1 MYKLNVISLIIL
13 TTYTGATYAS
23 TPDFPQQGLP
33 QEDTVVFGNVTIDK
47 TTADKMTI
55 TQSSP
60 TTQINWKSFDIGQ
73 NKEVEFKQP
82 SANSVAYNRV
92 TGGNASQIQGKLTA
106 NGKVYLANPN
116 GVIITKGAEINVAGL
131 LATTKDLEKIS
142 ENGNSNTNKFT
153 RKLKDRQVVTEGQVV
168 KEGQVINEG
177 KIKAK
182 DFVVLNGDEVINK
195 GEIDVEKNAAKNGE
209 VYLSSDYNFTFTLPD
224 SGISVALEDNTVRG
238 IVKNEG
244 SIKAGEITLSAK
256 GRNQA
261 LDSLVMNNGVLE
273 ATKVSNRNGKVVL
286 SAGNVEL
293 NNKSDIKGEIV
304 TFGAD
309 VTSNKELED
318 NIKITSQ
325 TGSKVTSP
333 KINFKGKSVNIK
345 GDFGREENREYYD
358 DEHKKLKTEVNIDV
372 PDDENIRIADKEKE
386 KEKEKE
392 KDKDN
397 TGTGSF
403 IQTGALSSLLANNGK
418 VTLKGKDVDISGNIK
433 INSFRDSDSLLKLT
447 NKGHIKINHAD
458 INSKGRLFFITSL
471 QNEEDFQ
478 SNITITDSKIN
489 LGNGAMGLG
498 RSVNESD
505 YDNPYQK
512 TEGSQRKK
520 FNVNMSNVE
529 FNQVD
534 DVILAGGFEKVNLD
548 KIVATGKTNFYIDG
562 GVSRNRTNGEP
573 WKYEY
578 GVLDLD
584 KRTQL
589 SELDQGRRR
598 WGYYYDLE
606 LDMNRA
612 YLYRFDLFA
621 AKNTRRS
628 TIKDTEINISNSN
641 INLKNGFVHLLAEKI
656 KLDNSKIDITFDKDN
671 SQDTLAQTNRLG
683 MNGKVS
689 MINSHI
695 KIVGDEKE
703 GISPTGTY
711 ATMFLIGELIGEKS
725 SIFVK
730 SHQGYTFKTD
740 GNTKIA
746 GKYSKEDL
754 KITAINT
761 GGRAA
766 EEVLINGALGS
777 ADNDANIANMAFTI
791 GDSANTKT
799 TIENADITALAPNG
813 GTAYLSSKDVEIE
826 VKPNSN
832 FTFFELPREK
842 NLNQTKING
851 ASTKLSERGFARLY
865 DKINGVRASNLS
877 AEQLNVTDAS
887 EKIINTKL
895 VSSLDVEK
903 LVSVAVCDAGNGCE
917 EQQFGDKGNNTKVS
931 VGELE
936 AEQ

>member
-13 TTYTGATYAS
+13 TTYTGAAYAS
-23 TPDFPQQGLP
+23 TRDFPQNHQIITGNA
-33 QEDTVVFGNVTIDK
+33 TVSQAEN
-47 TTADKMTI
+47 KMTI
-55 TQSSP
+55 NQTTP
-60 TTQINWKSFDIGQ
+60 TTQIDWHSFDIGQ
-73 NKEVEFKQP
+73 NKEVEFIQP
-82 SANSVAYNRV
+82 GENSVAYNRV

-116 GVIITKGAEINVAGL
+116 GVIITQGAQINVAGL
-131 LATTKDLEKIS
+131 LATTKDLERIS
-142 ENGNSNTNKFT
+142 ENGNSNSYQFT
-153 RKLKDRQVVTEGQVV
+153 RKTKDGQVPKEGEVLKDGQVV

-177 KIKAK
+177 KITAQ

-195 GEIDVEKNAAKNGE
+195 GDINATNGK
-209 VYLSSDYNFTFTLPD
+209 VYLSSDYNFTFTLSD
-224 SGISVALEDNTVRG
+224 SSISVALEDNAVQS

-261 LDSLVMNNGVLE
+261 LDSLVVNNGVLE
-273 ATKVSNRNGKVVL
+273 ATKVSSKNGKVVL
-286 SAGNVEL
+286 SAGEIKL
-293 NNKSDIKGEIV
+293 DDKSNIKGESEV
-304 TFGAD
+304 VF
-309 VTSNKELED
+309 TSNNGLKD
-318 NIKITSQ
+318 NIKITSK

-333 KINFKGKSVNIK
+333 KINFTGKSVNIN
-345 GDFGREENREYYD
+345 GNFGREDSKTHYD

-372 PDDENIRIADKEKE
+372 PDDENIRIADQ
-386 KEKEKE
+386 
-392 KDKDN
+392 DN

-418 VTLKGKDVDISGNIK
+418 VTLKGKDVNISGNIK
-433 INSFRDSDSLLKLT
+433 INSFKDTDSLLKLT
-447 NKGHIKINHAD
+447 NQGHININNAD
-458 INSKGRLFFITSL
+458 IHSKGRLFFITSL
-471 QNEEDFQ
+471 QNEEDFK
-478 SNITITDSKIN
+478 SNIKITDSKIN

-498 RSVNESD
+498 RSAKEEY
-505 YDNPYQK
+505 YDNRWQK
-512 TEGSQRKK
+512 TEYSQRKK
-520 FNVNMSNVE
+520 FNVDMRNVE

-534 DVILAGGFEKVNLD
+534 DVVVAGGFEKVNLD
-548 KIVATGKTNFYIDG
+548 NIVATGKTNFYIDG
-562 GVSRNRTNGEP
+562 GVSRNRNGKSS
-573 WKYEY
+573 KYEY

-584 KRTQL
+584 ERTQL
-589 SELDQGRRR
+589 SSLDQRKRR
-598 WGYYYDLE
+598 WKYYYNLD

-612 YLYRFDLFA
+612 YWHRFDMFA
-621 AKNTRRS
+621 SKNTGRS
-628 TIKDTEINISNSN
+628 TIKDTEINISNSK

-656 KLDNSKIDITFDKDN
+656 KLDKSKIDITFDKDN
-671 SQDTLAQTNRLG
+671 SEDISSQINRLG

-689 MINSHI
+689 MVNSHI
-695 KIVGDEKE
+695 KIVGDEKSD
-703 GISPTGTY
+703 ISAKAPY

-730 SHQGYTFKTD
+730 SHQGYTFRTD
-740 GNTKIA
+740 GDTKIA
-746 GKYSKEDL
+746 GKNSKDDL

-761 GGRAA
+761 GGRTGK
-766 EEVLINGALGS
+766 EVIINGAPGS
-777 ADNDANIANMAFTI
+777 IDNDANIANMAFTI
-791 GDSANTKT
+791 GDNANTKT

-813 GTAYLSSKDVEIE
+813 GTAYLSSKGVEIE
-826 VKPNSN
+826 VKSNSN

-842 NLNQTKING
+842 NFNQTKING
-851 ASTKLSERGFARLY
+851 DSTKLSERGFARLY

-877 AEQLNVTDAS
+877 AEQLNVTDSS

>member
-23 TPDFPQQGLP
+23 TPDLP
-33 QEDTVVFGNVTIDK
+33 QNHKIITGTATVSHTENE
-47 TTADKMTI
+47 MTI
-55 TQSSP
+55 KQTTP
-60 TTQINWKSFDIGQ
+60 TTQINWDSFNIGKD
-73 NKEVEFKQP
+73 KEVKFEQP
-82 SANSVAYNRV
+82 STSAVAYNRV
-92 TGGNASQIQGKLTA
+92 TGGNASHIQGKLTA

-116 GVIITKGAEINVAGL
+116 GVIITQGAEINVAGL
-131 LATTKDLEKIS
+131 FATTKDLERIS
-142 ENGNSNTNKFT
+142 ENSNSYQFT
-153 RKLKDRQVVTEGQVV
+153 RKTKDGQEL
-168 KEGQVINEG
+168 KEGKVLNQG

-182 DFVVLNGDEVINK
+182 DFVVLNGDKVINE
-195 GEIDVEKNAAKNGE
+195 GEIDATNGK
-209 VYLSSDYNFTFTLPD
+209 VYLSSDYNFTFTLLPD

-238 IVKNEG
+238 IVQNEG

-256 GRNQA
+256 GRKQA
-261 LDSLVMNNGVLE
+261 LDSLVVNNGVLE

-286 SAGNVEL
+286 SAGNVQL
-293 NNKSDIKGEIV
+293 NNESDIKGEIV

-309 VTSNKELED
+309 VTSNNELKD
-318 NIKITSQ
+318 NIKITSK

-333 KINFKGKSVNIK
+333 KINFTGKSVNIK
-345 GDFGREENREYYD
+345 GDFGRDDGTKHYE
-358 DEHKKLKTEVNIDV
+358 DEHKRLKTEVNIDV
-372 PDDENIRIADKEKE
+372 PDTENIRIADQE
-386 KEKEKE
+386 
-392 KDKDN
+392 KDN
-397 TGTGSF
+397 TGTDSF

-418 VTLKGKDVDISGNIK
+418 VTLKGNEVNISGHIN
-433 INSFRDSDSLLKLT
+433 INSFKDSDSLLKLT
-447 NKGHIKINHAD
+447 NKGHININNAD

-471 QNEEDFQ
+471 QNDVDFQ

-498 RSVNESD
+498 RSHKDE
-505 YDNPYQK
+505 YY
-512 TEGSQRKK
+512 EGDRWKRAETSQRKK
-520 FNVNMSNVE
+520 FNVKMSNVE

-534 DVILAGGFEKVNLD
+534 EVILAGGFEKVNLD
-548 KIVATGKTNFYIDG
+548 KIVATGQTNFYIDG
-562 GVSRNRTNGEP
+562 GVSRNNS
-573 WKYEY
+573 KYEY

-584 KRTQL
+584 KRTL
-589 SELDQGRRR
+589 SSNLEQGRRR
-598 WGYYYDLE
+598 WPYYEDLD
-606 LDMNRA
+606 LDMNKA

-621 AKNTRRS
+621 KNNSGRS

-656 KLDNSKIDITFDKDN
+656 NLDNSKIDITFDKDN

-740 GNTKIA
+740 GDTKIA
-746 GKYSKEDL
+746 GKNSKDDL

-813 GTAYLSSKDVEIE
+813 GTAYLSSKGVEIE

-877 AEQLNVTDAS
+877 AEQLNVTDSS

-903 LVSVAVCDAGNGCE
+903 LVSVAVCDAGKGCE

>member
-23 TPDFPQQGLP
+23 TQGLP
-33 QEDTVVFGNVTIDK
+33 QDHEVVVGEADFSQ
-47 TTADKMTI
+47 TADKMTI
-55 TQSSP
+55 TQKKP
-60 TTQINWKSFDIGQ
+60 TTQINWKSFDIGKD
-73 NKEVEFKQP
+73 KEVQFIQP
-82 SANSVAYNRV
+82 SEHAVAYNRV
-92 TGGNASQIQGKLTA
+92 IGGNASQIQGKLTA

-116 GVIITKGAEINVAGL
+116 GVIITQGAQINVAGL

-153 RKLKDRQVVTEGQVV
+153 RKAKNGQVPKEGQVV

-177 KIKAK
+177 NITAQ

-195 GEIDVEKNAAKNGE
+195 GKIDATNGK
-209 VYLSSDYNFTFTLPD
+209 VYLSSGYNFTFTLPD
-224 SGISVALEDNTVRG
+224 SSISVALEDNAAQG

-256 GRNQA
+256 GRKEA

-273 ATKVSNRNGKVVL
+273 ATQVSNRNGKVVL
-286 SAGNVEL
+286 SAGEIKL
-293 NNKSDIKGEIV
+293 DDKSNIKGESEV
-304 TFGAD
+304 AF
-309 VTSNKELED
+309 TSNED
-318 NIKITSQ
+318 KKLKITSQ

-333 KINFKGKSVNIK
+333 KINFTGKSVNIK
-345 GDFGREENREYYD
+345 GDFGRENSTTHYSE
-358 DEHKKLKTEVNIDV
+358 EHKTLKTEVNIDV
-372 PDDENIRIADKEKE
+372 PDTENIRIADVEDKD
-386 KEKEKE
+386 

-418 VTLKGKDVDISGNIK
+418 VTLKGKDVNISGNIK
-433 INSFRDSDSLLKLT
+433 INSFKDTDSLLKLT
-447 NKGHIKINHAD
+447 NKGHIDINHAD
-458 INSKGRLFFITSL
+458 IHSKGRLFFITSL
-471 QNEEDFQ
+471 QNDVDFQ

-498 RSVNESD
+498 RSVNEND
-505 YDNPYQK
+505 YGDRWK
-512 TEGSQRKK
+512 RAEKSQRKK
-520 FNVNMSNVE
+520 FNVKMSNVE

-534 DVILAGGFEKVNLD
+534 DVVVAGGFKEVNLD
-548 KIVATGKTNFYIDG
+548 RIVATGQTNFYIDG
-562 GVSRNRTNGEP
+562 GVSRNNSR
-573 WKYEY
+573 YEY

-584 KRTQL
+584 KRTLL
-589 SELDQGRRR
+589 SDLDQRRRR
-598 WGYYYDLE
+598 WKYYDNLD
-606 LDMNRA
+606 LDMNKA
-612 YLYRFDLFA
+612 YWHRFDMFA
-621 AKNTRRS
+621 SKNTGRA
-628 TIKDTEINISNSN
+628 TIKDTEINISNSK
-641 INLKNGFVHLLAEKI
+641 INLKNGFMHLLAEKI

-671 SQDTLAQTNRLG
+671 SQDISTQINRLG

-689 MINSHI
+689 MVNSHI
-695 KIVGDEKE
+695 KIVGDEKSD
-703 GISPTGTY
+703 ISAKAPY

-730 SHQGYTFKTD
+730 SHQGYTFRTD
-740 GNTKIA
+740 GDTKIA
-746 GKYSKEDL
+746 GKNSKDDL

-761 GGRAA
+761 GGRTGK
-766 EEVLINGALGS
+766 EVIINGAPGS
-777 ADNDANIANMAFTI
+777 IDNDANIANMAFTI
-791 GDSANTKT
+791 GDNANTKT

-813 GTAYLSSKDVEIE
+813 GTAYLSSKGVEIE
-826 VKPNSN
+826 VKSNSN

-842 NLNQTKING
+842 NFNQTKING
-851 ASTKLSERGFARLY
+851 DSTKLSERGFARLY
-865 DKINGVRASNLS
+865 DKINGVRATNLS

-887 EKIINTKL
+887 EKIINTNL

-903 LVSVAVCDAGNGCE
+903 LVSVAVCDAGKGCE

>member
-13 TTYTGATYAS
+13 TTCSGAAYAS
-23 TPDFPQQGLP
+23 TRDLP
-33 QEDTVVFGNVTIDK
+33 QEDKVVVGKATFDK

-55 TQSSP
+55 NQESDKV
-60 TTQINWKSFDIGQ
+60 QINWHSFDIGKD
-73 NKEVEFKQP
+73 KEVIFKQP
-82 SANSVAYNRV
+82 DANSVAYNRV

-116 GVIITKGAEINVAGL
+116 GVIITQGAQINVAGL

-142 ENGNSNTNKFT
+142 ENGNSNSYQFT
-153 RKLKDRQVVTEGQVV
+153 RKTKDGQVVKNRQVLKDGLVV

-177 KIKAK
+177 NITAQ

-195 GEIDVEKNAAKNGE
+195 GNINVEKNSTINGK
-209 VYLSSDYNFTFTLPD
+209 VYLSSGEDFTFTLPD
-224 SGISVALEDNTVRG
+224 SVISVALEDNTVQS

-256 GRNQA
+256 GRNQV

-273 ATKVSNRNGKVVL
+273 ATKVSSKNGKVVL

-293 NNKSDIKGEIV
+293 NNKSDIKGESEV
-304 TFGAD
+304 VF
-309 VTSNKELED
+309 TSNNDK
-318 NIKITSQ
+318 NIKITSK

-333 KINFKGKSVNIK
+333 RIDFKGKSVNIN
-345 GDFGREENREYYD
+345 GNFGREDNTTYYD

-372 PDDENIRIADKEKE
+372 PNTENIQIADK
-386 KEKEKE
+386 
-392 KDKDN
+392 DN
-397 TGTGSF
+397 AGTDSF

-418 VTLKGKDVDISGNIK
+418 VNLKGNEVNISGNIN
-433 INSFRDSDSLLKLT
+433 IDSFKGSDSLLKLT
-447 NKGHIKINHAD
+447 NQGHINIDHAD
-458 INSKGRLFFITSL
+458 IHSKGRLFVVTSL
-471 QNEEDFQ
+471 QNDVDFK

-498 RSVNESD
+498 RSAKDEY
-505 YDNPYQK
+505 YDNKYRK
-512 TEGSQRKK
+512 TEESQRKK
-520 FNVNMSNVE
+520 FNVNMRNVV
-529 FNQVD
+529 FDQVD
-534 DVILAGGFEKVNLD
+534 EVILVGGFKNVNLD
-548 KIVATGKTNFYIDG
+548 NITATGQTNFYIDG
-562 GVSRNRTNGEP
+562 GISRNRNGVSS
-573 WKYEY
+573 KYEY

-584 KRTQL
+584 HRTQL

-598 WGYYYDLE
+598 WKYYRKSYTEDLE

-612 YLYRFDLFA
+612 YWYRFDMFA
-621 AKNTRRS
+621 TKNTGRS

-656 KLDNSKIDITFDKDN
+656 KLDNSKIDITFDK
-671 SQDTLAQTNRLG
+671 QDIATQINRLG

-689 MINSHI
+689 MVNSHI
-695 KIVGDEKE
+695 KIVGDEKSD
-703 GISPTGTY
+703 ISPKAPY

-730 SHQGYTFKTD
+730 SHQGYTFRTD
-740 GNTKIA
+740 GDTKIA
-746 GKYSKEDL
+746 GKYSKDDL

-761 GGRAA
+761 GGRTG
-766 EEVLINGALGS
+766 EEVIINGAPGS
-777 ADNDANIANMAFTI
+777 IDNDANIANMAFTI
-791 GDSANTKT
+791 GDNADTKT

-813 GTAYLSSKDVEIE
+813 GTAYLSSKGVEIE
-826 VKPNSN
+826 VKSNSN

-842 NLNQTKING
+842 NFNQTKING
-851 ASTKLSERGFARLY
+851 DSTKLSERGFARLY
-865 DKINGVRASNLS
+865 DKINGVRATNLS
-877 AEQLNVTDAS
+877 AEQLNVTDSS
-887 EKIINTKL
+887 EKIINTNL

-903 LVSVAVCDAGNGCE
+903 LVSVAVCDGGNSCE
-917 EQQFGDKGNNTKVS
+917 EQQLGDKGNNTKVS

-936 AEQ
+936 AGQ

>member
-13 TTYTGATYAS
+13 TTYTGAAYAS
-23 TPDFPQQGLP
+23 TQGLPQQGLP
-33 QEDTVVFGNVTIDK
+33 QEDKVVVGQATFDK
-47 TTADKMTI
+47 TIADKMTI
-55 TQSSP
+55 NQTSDKV
-60 TTQINWKSFDIGQ
+60 QINWHSFDIGQ

-82 SANSVAYNRV
+82 SENSVAYNRV

-131 LATTKDLEKIS
+131 LATTKDLEQIS
-142 ENGNSNTNKFT
+142 ENSNSYQFT
-153 RKLKDRQVVTEGQVV
+153 RKTKDRQVV

-177 KIKAK
+177 EIKAK

-195 GEIDVEKNAAKNGE
+195 GNINVEKNSTINGK
-209 VYLSSDYNFTFTLPD
+209 VYLSSGYNFTFTLSD

-238 IVKNEG
+238 IVQNEG

-256 GRNQA
+256 GRKEA

-286 SAGNVEL
+286 SADNVQL
-293 NNKSDIKGEIV
+293 NNESNIKGEIV
-304 TFGAD
+304 NFGTE
-309 VTSNKELED
+309 VTSNED
-318 NIKITSQ
+318 KKLKITSK

-333 KINFKGKSVNIK
+333 KINFKGKSVNIN
-345 GDFGREENREYYD
+345 GNFGRENSGTHYNEERKTLN
-358 DEHKKLKTEVNIDV
+358 TEVNIDV
-372 PDDENIRIADKEKE
+372 PDTENIRIAD
-386 KEKEKE
+386 
-392 KDKDN
+392 DKDN
-397 TGTGSF
+397 TETDSF
-403 IQTGALSSLLANNGK
+403 IQTEALSSLLANNGK
-418 VTLKGKDVDISGNIK
+418 VNLKGNDVNISGNIN
-433 INSFRDSDSLLKLT
+433 IDSFRGTDSLLKLT
-447 NKGHIKINHAD
+447 NQGHINIDHAD
-458 INSKGRLFFITSL
+458 INSKGRLFVVTSL
-471 QNEEDFQ
+471 QNDVDFK

-498 RSVNESD
+498 RSVNEDD
-505 YDNPYQK
+505 YATRWK
-512 TEGSQRKK
+512 RAEKSQRKK
-520 FNVNMSNVE
+520 FNVDMRNVV

-534 DVILAGGFEKVNLD
+534 EVILAGGFEKVNLD
-548 KIVATGKTNFYIDG
+548 KIVATGQTNFYIDG
-562 GVSRNRTNGEP
+562 GVSRNNSR
-573 WKYEY
+573 YEY

-584 KRTQL
+584 YRTQL
-589 SELDQGRRR
+589 SELEQGRRR
-598 WGYYYDLE
+598 WRYYRDLD
-606 LDMNRA
+606 LDMNKA

-621 AKNTRRS
+621 KNNSGRS
-628 TIKDTEINISNSN
+628 TIKGTEINISNSN
-641 INLKNGFVHLLAEKI
+641 INLKNGFVHLLAENI
-656 KLDNSKIDITFDKDN
+656 KLDNSKVDITFDKDN

-740 GNTKIA
+740 GDTKIA
-746 GKYSKEDL
+746 GKNSKEDL

>member
-13 TTYTGATYAS
+13 TTCSGATYAS
-23 TPDFPQQGLP
+23 TQDFPQK
-33 QEDTVVFGNVTIDK
+33 DKVVVGDATFSTTGN
-47 TTADKMTI
+47 KMTI
-55 TQSSP
+55 DQKTP
-60 TTQINWKSFDIGQ
+60 TTQIDWHSFNIGT

-116 GVIITKGAEINVAGL
+116 GVIITQGAEINVAGL
-131 LATTKDLEKIS
+131 FATTKDLEKIS
-142 ENGNSNTNKFT
+142 EKGNSNSYQFT
-153 RKLKDRQVVTEGQVV
+153 RKTKDGQVPKEGRVVTEGQV
-168 KEGQVINEG
+168 INKG

-182 DFVVLNGDEVINK
+182 DFVVLNGDKVINE
-195 GEIDVEKNAAKNGE
+195 GEIDATNNGK
-209 VYLSSDYNFTFTLPD
+209 VYLSSGYNFTFTLPD
-224 SGISVALEDNTVRG
+224 SIISVALEDNTVQS
-238 IVKNEG
+238 IVQNEG

-256 GRNQA
+256 GRKEA

-293 NNKSDIKGEIV
+293 NNKSDIKGESEV
-304 TFGAD
+304 AF
-309 VTSNKELED
+309 TSNNDK

-333 KINFKGKSVNIK
+333 KIDFKGKSVNIK
-345 GDFGREENREYYD
+345 GNFGRENSGTHYS
-358 DEHKKLKTEVNIDV
+358 DEHKKLRTEVNIDV
-372 PDDENIRIADKEKE
+372 PDNENIRIADQD
-386 KEKEKE
+386 
-392 KDKDN
+392 KDK
-397 TGTGSF
+397 TGTGTDTGSF

-418 VTLKGKDVDISGNIK
+418 VTLKGKDVNISGNIK
-433 INSFRDSDSLLKLT
+433 INSFRGTDSLLKLT
-447 NKGHIKINHAD
+447 NQGHIKINNAD
-458 INSKGRLFFITSL
+458 IHSTGRLFFITSL
-471 QNEEDFQ
+471 QNKEDFQ

-498 RSVNESD
+498 RSANPDD
-505 YDNPYQK
+505 YDNRWRK
-512 TEGSQRKK
+512 METSQRKK
-520 FNVNMSNVE
+520 FNVDMRNVV

-534 DVILAGGFEKVNLD
+534 DVILAGGFQKVNLD
-548 KIVATGKTNFYIDG
+548 NIVATGQTNFYIDG
-562 GVSRNRTNGEP
+562 GVRNRT
-573 WKYEY
+573 KYEY

-589 SELDQGRRR
+589 SELEQRRRR
-598 WGYYYDLE
+598 WGYYTDLD

-621 AKNTRRS
+621 AKNTGRS

-641 INLKNGFVHLLAEKI
+641 INLKNGFMHLLAEKI
-656 KLDNSKIDITFDKDN
+656 NLDKSKIDITFDKDN

-689 MINSHI
+689 MVNSHI

-740 GNTKIA
+740 GDTKIA
-746 GKYSKEDL
+746 GKNSKEDL

-813 GTAYLSSKDVEIE
+813 GTAYLSSKDVEID
-826 VKPNSN
+826 VKPNSD

-842 NLNQTKING
+842 NLNQTKIKG

>member
-23 TPDFPQQGLP
+23 TRDFPQ
-33 QEDTVVFGNVTIDK
+33 DHTTVSGTVTV
-47 TTADKMTI
+47 TTTVDKMTI
-55 TQSSP
+55 KQESDKA
-60 TTQINWKSFDIGQ
+60 QINWKSFDIGKD
-73 NKEVEFKQP
+73 KEVKFEQP
-82 SANSVAYNRV
+82 GENSVAYNRV

-116 GVIITKGAEINVAGL
+116 GVIITQGAQINVAGL
-131 LATTKDLEKIS
+131 FATTKDLERIS
-142 ENGNSNTNKFT
+142 ENGNSNQFT
-153 RKLKDRQVVTEGQVV
+153 RKAKNGQVVTEGQV
-168 KEGQVINEG
+168 INEG
-177 KIKAK
+177 EITAK

-195 GEIDVEKNAAKNGE
+195 GKIDATNGK
-209 VYLSSDYNFTFTLPD
+209 VYLSSDYNFTFTLLPD
-224 SGISVALEDNTVRG
+224 SGISVALEDNTVQG

-256 GRNQA
+256 GRNQV

-273 ATKVSNRNGKVVL
+273 ATKVSNKNGKVVL

-304 TFGAD
+304 NFGTE
-309 VTSNKELED
+309 VTSNED
-318 NIKITSQ
+318 KKLKITSQ

-345 GDFGREENREYYD
+345 GDFGREDNTTYYD

-372 PDDENIRIADKEKE
+372 PNTENIQIADK
-386 KEKEKE
+386 
-392 KDKDN
+392 DN
-397 TGTGSF
+397 AGTDSF

-418 VTLKGKDVDISGNIK
+418 VNLKGKDVNISGNIN
-433 INSFRDSDSLLKLT
+433 INSFRGTDSLLKLT
-447 NKGHIKINHAD
+447 NKGHININHAD
-458 INSKGRLFFITSL
+458 IHSKGRLFFITSL
-471 QNEEDFQ
+471 QNDVDFQ

-498 RSVNESD
+498 RSVNEND
-505 YDNPYQK
+505 LDRWRR
-512 TEGSQRKK
+512 TEYSQRKK
-520 FNVNMSNVE
+520 FNVNMRNVV
-529 FNQVD
+529 FDQVD
-534 DVILAGGFEKVNLD
+534 DVVVAGGFKEVNLNN
-548 KIVATGKTNFYIDG
+548 IVATGQTNFYIDG
-562 GVSRNRTNGEP
+562 GVSRNRNGVSS
-573 WKYEY
+573 KYEY

-589 SELDQGRRR
+589 SELDQRRRR
-598 WGYYYDLE
+598 WGYYPDLD
-606 LDMNRA
+606 LDMNKA
-612 YLYRFDLFA
+612 YWHRFDMFA
-621 AKNTRRS
+621 SKNTGRS
-628 TIKDTEINISNSN
+628 TIKDTEINISNSK

-671 SQDTLAQTNRLG
+671 SQDISTQINRLG

-689 MINSHI
+689 MVNSHI
-695 KIVGDEKE
+695 KIVGDEKID
-703 GISPTGTY
+703 ISAKAPY

-730 SHQGYTFKTD
+730 SHQGYTFRTD
-740 GNTKIA
+740 GDTKIA
-746 GKYSKEDL
+746 GKNSKDDL

-761 GGRAA
+761 GGRTGK
-766 EEVLINGALGS
+766 EVIINGAPGS
-777 ADNDANIANMAFTI
+777 IDNDANIANMAFTI
-791 GDSANTKT
+791 GDNANTKT

-813 GTAYLSSKDVEIE
+813 GTAYLSSKGVEIE
-826 VKPNSN
+826 VNPNSN

-842 NLNQTKING
+842 NFNQTKING
-851 ASTKLSERGFARLY
+851 DSTKLSERGFARLY

-877 AEQLNVTDAS
+877 AEQLNVTDSS

-903 LVSVAVCDAGNGCE
+903 LVSVAVCDAGKGCE

>member
-23 TPDFPQQGLP
+23 ARDLP
-33 QEDTVVFGNVTIDK
+33 QGSSVVVGEATFSTAGN
-47 TTADKMTI
+47 KMTI
-55 TQSSP
+55 NQSSH
-60 TTQINWKSFDIGQ
+60 TTQIEWHSFDIGKD
-73 NKEVEFKQP
+73 KEVQFIQP
-82 SANSVAYNRV
+82 GENSVAYNRV

-116 GVIITKGAEINVAGL
+116 GVIITKGAQINVAGL
-131 LATTKDLEKIS
+131 FATTKDLERIS
-142 ENGNSNTNKFT
+142 ENGNGNGNGNGNKFT
-153 RKLKDRQVVTEGQVV
+153 RKLKDGQVV
-168 KEGQVINEG
+168 KEGQVLNQGE
-177 KIKAK
+177 IKAK
-182 DFVVLNGDEVINK
+182 DFVVLNGDEVINE
-195 GEIDVEKNAAKNGE
+195 GNINVEKNSTNNGK
-209 VYLSSDYNFTFTLPD
+209 VYLSSGYNFTFTLSD
-224 SGISVALEDNTVRG
+224 SGISVALEDNAVRG

-244 SIKAGEITLSAK
+244 IIKAEDITLNAK
-256 GRNQA
+256 GRKEA
-261 LDSLVMNNGVLE
+261 LDSLVVNNGVLE
-273 ATKVSNRNGKVVL
+273 ATKVSSKNGKVVL
-286 SAGNVEL
+286 SADNVEL
-293 NNKSDIKGEIV
+293 NNESDIKGEIV
-304 TFGAD
+304 SFGAD
-309 VTSNKELED
+309 VTSNNELQ
-318 NIKITSQ
+318 NKIKITSQ

-333 KINFKGKSVNIK
+333 KINFKGKSVNIN
-345 GDFGREENREYYD
+345 GDFGRD
-358 DEHKKLKTEVNIDV
+358 DSKAHYNEEHKRLDTEVNIDV
-372 PDDENIRIADKEKE
+372 PDNENIRIADK
-386 KEKEKE
+386 
-392 KDKDN
+392 DN
-397 TGTGSF
+397 TGTGTGTGTDSF

-936 AEQ
+936 TEQ

>member
-23 TPDFPQQGLP
+23 ARDFPQHH
-33 QEDTVVFGNVTIDK
+33 ETVSGTATVTTI
-47 TTADKMTI
+47 ADKMTI
-55 TQSSP
+55 KTSDKV
-60 TTQINWKSFDIGQ
+60 QINWHSFDIGK
-73 NKEVEFKQP
+73 NKEVKFEQP
-82 SANSVAYNRV
+82 NEHAVAYNRV

-116 GVIITKGAEINVAGL
+116 GVIITQGAEINVAGL
-131 LATTKDLEKIS
+131 FATTKDLERIS
-142 ENGNSNTNKFT
+142 ENGNTNQFT
-153 RKLKDRQVVTEGQVV
+153 RKAKNGQVPKEGQVV

-177 KIKAK
+177 NITAQ

-195 GEIDVEKNAAKNGE
+195 GKIDATNGK
-209 VYLSSDYNFTFTLPD
+209 VYLSSGYNFTFTLPD
-224 SGISVALEDNTVRG
+224 SSISVALEDNAAQG

-256 GRNQA
+256 GRKEA

-273 ATKVSNRNGKVVL
+273 ATQVSNRNGKVVL
-286 SAGNVEL
+286 SADEIKL
-293 NNKSDIKGEIV
+293 NDKSDIKGEV
-304 TFGAD
+304 VSFVAD
-309 VTSNKELED
+309 VTSNNEPK
-318 NIKITSQ
+318 NKIKITSQ

-333 KINFKGKSVNIK
+333 EINFKGKSVNIN
-345 GDFGREENREYYD
+345 GNFGRENNTKHYN
-358 DEHKKLKTEVNIDV
+358 DEHKRLKTEVNIDV
-372 PDDENIRIADKEKE
+372 PNTENIRIADQ
-386 KEKEKE
+386 
-392 KDKDN
+392 DKDN
-397 TGTGSF
+397 TGTDSF

-418 VTLKGKDVDISGNIK
+418 VTLKGNEVNISGRIH
-433 INSFRDSDSLLKLT
+433 IDSFKGTDSLLKLT
-447 NKGHIKINHAD
+447 NQGHIKINHAD
-458 INSKGRLFFITSL
+458 IHSKGRLFFITSL
-471 QNEEDFQ
+471 QNEEDFK
-478 SNITITDSKIN
+478 SDITITDSKIN

-498 RSVNESD
+498 RSAKEEY
-505 YDNPYQK
+505 YDNKWQK
-512 TEGSQRKK
+512 TERSQRKK
-520 FNVNMSNVE
+520 FNVNMSNVV
-529 FNQVD
+529 FDQVD
-534 DVILAGGFEKVNLD
+534 DVVVAGGFEKVNLD
-548 KIVATGKTNFYIDG
+548 RIVATGKTNFYIDG
-562 GVSRNRTNGEP
+562 GVSRNRNGKSS
-573 WKYEY
+573 KYEY

-584 KRTQL
+584 ERTQL
-589 SELDQGRRR
+589 SSLDQRKRR
-598 WGYYYDLE
+598 WKYYYNLD

-612 YLYRFDLFA
+612 YWHRFDMFA
-621 AKNTRRS
+621 SKNTGRS

-656 KLDNSKIDITFDKDN
+656 NLDKSKIDITFDKDN
-671 SQDTLAQTNRLG
+671 SEDISSQINRLG

-689 MINSHI
+689 MVNSHI
-695 KIVGDEKE
+695 KIVGDEKSD
-703 GISPTGTY
+703 ISAKAPY

-730 SHQGYTFKTD
+730 SHQGYTFRTD
-740 GNTKIA
+740 GDTKIA
-746 GKYSKEDL
+746 GKYSKDDL

-761 GGRAA
+761 GGRTGK
-766 EEVLINGALGS
+766 EVIINGAPGS
-777 ADNDANIANMAFTI
+777 IDNDANIANMAFTI
-791 GDSANTKT
+791 GDNADTKT

-813 GTAYLSSKDVEIE
+813 GTAYLSSKGVEIE
-826 VKPNSN
+826 VKSNSN

-842 NLNQTKING
+842 NFNQTKING
-851 ASTKLSERGFARLY
+851 DSTKLSERGFARLY

-903 LVSVAVCDAGNGCE
+903 LVSVAVCDAGKGCE

>member
-13 TTYTGATYAS
+13 TTYTGAAYAS
-23 TPDFPQQGLP
+23 TQDLPQKGLP
-33 QEDTVVFGNVTIDK
+33 QEGQVVLGEATFSTTGN
-47 TTADKMTI
+47 KMTI
-55 TQSSP
+55 NQKKP
-60 TTQINWKSFDIGQ
+60 TTQIDWKSFDIGK
-73 NKEVEFKQP
+73 NKEVEFIQP
-82 SANSVAYNRV
+82 NSNSVAYNRV
-92 TGGNASQIQGKLTA
+92 TGGNASQIQGKLKA

-116 GVIITKGAEINVAGL
+116 GVIITEGAEINVAGL
-131 LATTKDLEKIS
+131 FATTKDLEKIS
-142 ENGNSNTNKFT
+142 ENGNGNSNKFT
-153 RKLKDRQVVTEGQVV
+153 RKLKNGQVVTEGQVV

-177 KIKAK
+177 NITAQ

-195 GEIDVEKNAAKNGE
+195 GKIDATNGK
-209 VYLSSDYNFTFTLPD
+209 VYLSSGDNFTFTLLPD
-224 SGISVALEDNTVRG
+224 SGISVALEDNAVRG

-244 SIKAGEITLSAK
+244 IIKAGDITLNAK

-261 LDSLVMNNGVLE
+261 LDSLVVNNGVLE

-293 NNKSDIKGEIV
+293 NNNSDIKGEIV
-304 TFGAD
+304 NFGTE
-309 VTSNKELED
+309 VTSNED
-318 NIKITSQ
+318 KKLKITSQ

-333 KINFKGKSVNIK
+333 QINFKGKSVNIN
-345 GDFGREENREYYD
+345 GNFGRENSGTHYN
-358 DEHKKLKTEVNIDV
+358 DEHKTLKTEVNIDV
-372 PDDENIRIADKEKE
+372 PDTENIRIADK
-386 KEKEKE
+386 
-392 KDKDN
+392 DN
-397 TGTGSF
+397 TGTGTSSF
-403 IQTGALSSLLANNGK
+403 IQTDALSSLLANNGK
-418 VTLKGKDVDISGNIK
+418 VTLKGKDVNISGHINID
-433 INSFRDSDSLLKLT
+433 SFKGTDSLLKLT
-447 NKGHIKINHAD
+447 NQGHINIDHAD
-458 INSKGRLFFITSL
+458 IHSTGRLFVVTSL
-471 QNEEDFQ
+471 QNKEDFK
-478 SNITITDSKIN
+478 SDIKITDSKIN
-489 LGNGAMGLG
+489 LGNGAIGLG
-498 RSVNESD
+498 RSHKDEY
-505 YDNPYQK
+505 YDGDRWK
-512 TEGSQRKK
+512 RAETSQRKK
-520 FNVNMSNVE
+520 FNVDMRNVV

-534 DVILAGGFEKVNLD
+534 EVILAGGFKKVNLD
-548 KIVATGKTNFYIDG
+548 KVVATGQTNFYIDG
-562 GVSRNRTNGEP
+562 GVSRNNS
-573 WKYEY
+573 KYEY

-589 SELDQGRRR
+589 SELDQRRRR
-598 WGYYYDLE
+598 WGYYGDLD
-606 LDMNRA
+606 LDMNKA

-621 AKNTRRS
+621 KNNSGRS
-628 TIKDTEINISNSN
+628 TIKDTEINISNST

-740 GNTKIA
+740 GDTKIA
-746 GKYSKEDL
+746 GKNSKEDL

-826 VKPNSN
+826 VKSNSN

-842 NLNQTKING
+842 NLNQTKIKG
-851 ASTKLSERGFARLY
+851 ASTKLSERSFARLY

-877 AEQLNVTDAS
+877 AEQLNVTDSS
-887 EKIINTKL
+887 EKIINTNL

-903 LVSVAVCDAGNGCE
+903 LVSVAVCDGGNSCE
-917 EQQFGDKGNNTKVS
+917 EQQLGDKGNNTKVS

-936 AEQ
+936 AGQ

>member
-13 TTYTGATYAS
+13 TTYTGAAYAS
-23 TPDFPQQGLP
+23 TQGLPQQGLP
-33 QEDTVVFGNVTIDK
+33 QEDKVVVGQATFDK
-47 TTADKMTI
+47 TIADKMTI
-55 TQSSP
+55 NQTSDKV
-60 TTQINWKSFDIGQ
+60 QINWHSFDIGQ

-82 SANSVAYNRV
+82 SENSVAYNRV

-131 LATTKDLEKIS
+131 LATTKDLEQIS
-142 ENGNSNTNKFT
+142 ENSNSYQFT
-153 RKLKDRQVVTEGQVV
+153 RKTKDRQVV

-177 KIKAK
+177 EIKAK

-195 GEIDVEKNAAKNGE
+195 GNINVEKNSTINGK
-209 VYLSSDYNFTFTLPD
+209 VYLSSGYNFTFTLSD

-238 IVKNEG
+238 IVQNEG

-256 GRNQA
+256 GRKEA

-286 SAGNVEL
+286 SADNVQL
-293 NNKSDIKGEIV
+293 NNESNIKGEIV
-304 TFGAD
+304 NFGTE
-309 VTSNKELED
+309 VTSNED
-318 NIKITSQ
+318 KKLKITSK

-333 KINFKGKSVNIK
+333 KINFKGKSVNIN
-345 GDFGREENREYYD
+345 GNFGRENSGTHYNEERKTLN
-358 DEHKKLKTEVNIDV
+358 TEVNIDV
-372 PDDENIRIADKEKE
+372 PDTENIRIAD
-386 KEKEKE
+386 
-392 KDKDN
+392 DKDN
-397 TGTGSF
+397 TETDSF
-403 IQTGALSSLLANNGK
+403 IQTEALSSLLANNGK
-418 VTLKGKDVDISGNIK
+418 VNLKGNDVNISGNIN
-433 INSFRDSDSLLKLT
+433 IDSFRGTDSLLKLT
-447 NKGHIKINHAD
+447 NQGHINIDHAD
-458 INSKGRLFFITSL
+458 IHSKGRLFVVTSL
-471 QNEEDFQ
+471 QNDVDFK

-498 RSVNESD
+498 RSVNEDD
-505 YDNPYQK
+505 YATRWK
-512 TEGSQRKK
+512 RAEKSQRKK
-520 FNVNMSNVE
+520 FNVDMRNVV

-534 DVILAGGFEKVNLD
+534 EVILAGGFEKVNLD
-548 KIVATGKTNFYIDG
+548 KIVATGQTNFYIDG
-562 GVSRNRTNGEP
+562 GVSRNNSR
-573 WKYEY
+573 YEY

-584 KRTQL
+584 YRTQL
-589 SELDQGRRR
+589 SELEQGRRR
-598 WGYYYDLE
+598 WRYYRDLD
-606 LDMNRA
+606 LDMNKA

-621 AKNTRRS
+621 KNNSGRS
-628 TIKDTEINISNSN
+628 TIKGTEINISNSN
-641 INLKNGFVHLLAEKI
+641 INLKNGFVHLLAENI
-656 KLDNSKIDITFDKDN
+656 KLDNSKVDITFDKDN

-740 GNTKIA
+740 GDTKIA
-746 GKYSKEDL
+746 GKNSKEDL

>member
-23 TPDFPQQGLP
+23 TPDLP
-33 QEDTVVFGNVTIDK
+33 QGSNVVVGQATVSTTGN
-47 TTADKMTI
+47 KMTI
-55 TQSSP
+55 NQSSH
-60 TTQINWKSFDIGQ
+60 TTQIEWHSFDIGKD
-73 NKEVEFKQP
+73 KEVIFDQP
-82 SANSVAYNRV
+82 STNSVAYNRV
-92 TGGNASQIQGKLTA
+92 IGGNASQIQGKLTA

-116 GVIITKGAEINVAGL
+116 GVIITQGAEINVAGL

-142 ENGNSNTNKFT
+142 ENGNGNGNGNSYQFT
-153 RKLKDRQVVTEGQVV
+153 RRTKDGQVV
-168 KEGQVINEG
+168 KEGQVLNEG
-177 KIKAK
+177 EIKAK

-195 GEIDVEKNAAKNGE
+195 GKINVEKDAAKNGE
-209 VYLSSDYNFTFTLPD
+209 VYLSSSNNFTFTLSD

-238 IVKNEG
+238 IVQNEG

-256 GRNQA
+256 GRKQA
-261 LDSLVMNNGVLE
+261 LDSLVVNNGVLE

-286 SAGNVEL
+286 SADEIKL
-293 NNKSDIKGEIV
+293 NDKSDIKGESEV
-304 TFGAD
+304 AF
-309 VTSNKELED
+309 TSNNGLEN

-333 KINFKGKSVNIK
+333 KIDFKGKSVNIK
-345 GDFGREENREYYD
+345 GDFGRENNTKHYE
-358 DEHKKLKTEVNIDV
+358 DEHKRLKTEVNIDV
-372 PDDENIRIADKEKE
+372 PDNENIRIADQ
-386 KEKEKE
+386 
-392 KDKDN
+392 DN
-397 TGTGSF
+397 TGTGKDSF
-403 IQTGALSSLLANNGK
+403 IQTDALSSLLANNGK
-418 VTLKGKDVDISGNIK
+418 VTLKGKDVNISGNIK
-433 INSFRDSDSLLKLT
+433 INSFKDTDSLLKLT
-447 NKGHIKINHAD
+447 NKGHIDINHAD
-458 INSKGRLFFITSL
+458 IHSKGRLFFITSL
-471 QNEEDFQ
+471 QNDVDFQ

-498 RSVNESD
+498 RSANPDD
-505 YDNPYQK
+505 YDNRWRK
-512 TEGSQRKK
+512 METSQRKK
-520 FNVNMSNVE
+520 FNVDMRNVV

-534 DVILAGGFEKVNLD
+534 DVILAGGFQKVNLD
-548 KIVATGKTNFYIDG
+548 NIVATGQTNFYIDG
-562 GVSRNRTNGEP
+562 GVRNRT
-573 WKYEY
+573 KYEY

-589 SELDQGRRR
+589 SELEQRRRR
-598 WGYYYDLE
+598 WGYYTDLD

-621 AKNTRRS
+621 AKNTGRS

-641 INLKNGFVHLLAEKI
+641 INLKNGFMHLLAEKI
-656 KLDNSKIDITFDKDN
+656 NLDKSKIDITFDKDN

-689 MINSHI
+689 MVNSHI

-865 DKINGVRASNLS
+865 DKINGVRATNLS

>member
-23 TPDFPQQGLP
+23 TRDLPQQGR
-33 QEDTVVFGNVTIDK
+33 VVVGEANVSTAGNTMTIDQK
-47 TTADKMTI
+47 T
-55 TQSSP
+55 S
-60 TTQINWKSFDIGQ
+60 TTQINWKSFDIGKD
-73 NKEVEFKQP
+73 KEVIFQQP
-82 SANSVAYNRV
+82 STDAVAYNRV
-92 TGGNASQIQGKLTA
+92 IGGNASQIQGKLKA

-116 GVIITKGAEINVAGL
+116 GVIITKGAQINVAGL
-131 LATTKDLEKIS
+131 FATTKDLERIS
-142 ENGNSNTNKFT
+142 ENGNGNQFT
-153 RKLKDRQVVTEGQVV
+153 RKAKNGQLPKEGQLLKDGQVV
-168 KEGQVINEG
+168 KEGQVINKG
-177 KIKAK
+177 KITAK

-195 GEIDVEKNAAKNGE
+195 GEIDATNNGK

-224 SGISVALEDNTVRG
+224 SSISVALEDNAVQS
-238 IVKNEG
+238 IVQNEG

-256 GRNQA
+256 GRKEA

-286 SAGNVEL
+286 SAGNVQL

-304 TFGAD
+304 SFGAD
-309 VTSNKELED
+309 VTSNNELKD

-333 KINFKGKSVNIK
+333 KIDFKGKSVNIK
-345 GDFGREENREYYD
+345 GDFGREDSTTHYK
-358 DEHKKLKTEVNIDV
+358 DEFKKLNTEVNIDV
-372 PDDENIRIADKEKE
+372 PNTENIRIADQ
-386 KEKEKE
+386 
-392 KDKDN
+392 DKDN

-418 VTLKGKDVDISGNIK
+418 VNLKGNNVNISGRIH
-433 INSFRDSDSLLKLT
+433 IDSFRGSDSLLKLT
-447 NKGHIKINHAD
+447 NKGHIDINNAD
-458 INSKGRLFFITSL
+458 IHSKGRLFFITSL
-471 QNEEDFQ
+471 QNEEDFK

-498 RSVNESD
+498 RSANPDD
-505 YDNPYQK
+505 YDNQWRK
-512 TEGSQRKK
+512 METSQRKK
-520 FNVNMSNVE
+520 FDVKMRNVV
-529 FNQVD
+529 FDQVD
-534 DVILAGGFEKVNLD
+534 DVILAGGFQKVNLD
-548 KIVATGKTNFYIDG
+548 KIVATGQTNFYIDG
-562 GVSRNRTNGEP
+562 GVRNRR
-573 WKYEY
+573 KYEY

-584 KRTQL
+584 ERTKL

-598 WGYYYDLE
+598 WRYYRDLD

-621 AKNTRRS
+621 AKNTGRS
-628 TIKDTEINISNSN
+628 TIEDTEINISNSN
-641 INLKNGFVHLLAEKI
+641 INLKNGFMHLLAEKI

-689 MINSHI
+689 MVNSHI
-695 KIVGDEKE
+695 KIVGDEKS

>member
-23 TPDFPQQGLP
+23 TPDLP
-33 QEDTVVFGNVTIDK
+33 QEGTVVFGNVTIDK

-73 NKEVEFKQP
+73 KKEVEFKQP
-82 SANSVAYNRV
+82 NEHAVAYNRV

-131 LATTKDLEKIS
+131 FATTKDLEQIS
-142 ENGNSNTNKFT
+142 ESGNSYQFT
-153 RKLKDRQVVTEGQVV
+153 RKAKDGQEL
-168 KEGQVINEG
+168 KEGQVLNQG
-177 KIKAK
+177 KITAQ
-182 DFVVLNGDEVINK
+182 DFVVLNGDKVINE
-195 GEIDVEKNAAKNGE
+195 GEISVEKNAANNGK
-209 VYLSSDYNFTFTLPD
+209 VYLSSGEDFTFTLPD
-224 SGISVALEDNTVRG
+224 SVISVALEDNAVQG

-244 SIKAGEITLSAK
+244 IIKAGEITLLSAK
-256 GRNQA
+256 GRKQA
-261 LDSLVMNNGVLE
+261 LDSLVVNNGVLE
-273 ATKVSNRNGKVVL
+273 ATEVSNRKGKIVL
-286 SAGNVEL
+286 SADDIQL
-293 NNKSDIKGEIV
+293 NDKSDIKGKIV
-304 TFGAD
+304 NFGTE
-309 VTSNKELED
+309 VTSNED
-318 NIKITSQ
+318 KKLKITSQ

-333 KINFKGKSVNIK
+333 QINFKGKSVNIN
-345 GDFGREENREYYD
+345 GNFGREDSTKYYR
-358 DEHKKLKTEVNIDV
+358 DEQKKLNTEVNIDV
-372 PDDENIRIADKEKE
+372 PNTENIRIAD
-386 KEKEKE
+386 
-392 KDKDN
+392 DKNN

-403 IQTGALSSLLANNGK
+403 IQTEALSSLLANNGK
-418 VTLKGKDVDISGNIK
+418 VNLKGNDVNISGHIN
-433 INSFRDSDSLLKLT
+433 INSFNGTDSLLKLT
-447 NKGHIKINHAD
+447 NQGHININNAD
-458 INSKGRLFFITSL
+458 IHSTGRLFVITSL
-471 QNEEDFQ
+471 QNDVDFK

-498 RSVNESD
+498 RSLNTEDCDNRWCRTES
-505 YDNPYQK
+505 P
-512 TEGSQRKK
+512 QRKK
-520 FNVNMSNVE
+520 FNVKMRNVV

-534 DVILAGGFEKVNLD
+534 DVVLAGGFKEVNLD
-548 KIVATGKTNFYIDG
+548 HIVATGQTNFYIDG
-562 GVSRNRTNGEP
+562 GVSRNGR
-573 WKYEY
+573 KYEY

-584 KRTQL
+584 KRTLL
-589 SELDQGRRR
+589 SDLDQRRRR
-598 WGYYYDLE
+598 WKYYNDLD
-606 LDMNRA
+606 LDMKKA
-612 YLYRFDLFA
+612 YLDRFDLFA
-621 AKNTRRS
+621 TKNTGRS

-641 INLKNGFVHLLAEKI
+641 INLKNGFVHLLAENI
-656 KLDNSKIDITFDKDN
+656 KLYNSKVDITFDKDN

-689 MINSHI
+689 MVNSHI

-740 GNTKIA
+740 GDTKIA
-746 GKYSKEDL
+746 GKNSKEDL

-826 VKPNSN
+826 VNPNSN

-877 AEQLNVTDAS
+877 AEQLNVTDSS

-903 LVSVAVCDAGNGCE
+903 LVSVAVCDAGKGCE

>member
-13 TTYTGATYAS
+13 TTCTGAAYAS
-23 TPDFPQQGLP
+23 TQDLP
-33 QEDTVVFGNVTIDK
+33 QNHQIITGSATVAQAEN
-47 TTADKMTI
+47 KMTI
-55 TQSSP
+55 NQTSNKA
-60 TTQINWKSFDIGQ
+60 QINWDSFDIGK
-73 NKEVEFKQP
+73 NKEVQFTQP
-82 SANSVAYNRV
+82 DANSVAYNRV
-92 TGGNASQIQGKLTA
+92 IGGNASHIQGKLTA

-116 GVIITKGAEINVAGL
+116 GVTITNGAEINVAGL
-131 LATTKDLEKIS
+131 LATTKDLEQIS
-142 ENGNSNTNKFT
+142 ESGNSYQFT
-153 RKLKDRQVVTEGQVV
+153 RKVKDGQEL
-168 KEGQVINEG
+168 KEGQVLNQG
-177 KIKAK
+177 KITAQ
-182 DFVVLNGDEVINK
+182 DFVVLNGDKVINE
-195 GEIDVEKNAAKNGE
+195 GEISVEKNSANNGK
-209 VYLSSDYNFTFTLPD
+209 VYLSSGEDFTFTLPD
-224 SGISVALEDNTVRG
+224 SVISVALEDNAVQG

-244 SIKAGEITLSAK
+244 IIKAGEITLLSAK
-256 GRNQA
+256 GRKQA
-261 LDSLVMNNGVLE
+261 LDSLVVNNGVLE
-273 ATKVSNRNGKVVL
+273 ATKVSNRKGKIVL
-286 SAGNVEL
+286 SADEIKL
-293 NNKSDIKGEIV
+293 NGKSDIKGESEV
-304 TFGAD
+304 AF
-309 VTSNKELED
+309 TSNED
-318 NIKITSQ
+318 KKLKITSQ

-333 KINFKGKSVNIK
+333 QINFKGKSVNIN
-345 GDFGREENREYYD
+345 GNFGREDSTTHYK
-358 DEHKKLKTEVNIDV
+358 DEQKQLKTEVNIDV
-372 PDDENIRIADKEKE
+372 PDTENIRIAD
-386 KEKEKE
+386 
-392 KDKDN
+392 DKNN

-403 IQTGALSSLLANNGK
+403 IQTEALSSLLANNGK
-418 VTLKGKDVDISGNIK
+418 VNLKGNDVNISGNIN
-433 INSFRDSDSLLKLT
+433 INSFKDTDSLLKLT
-447 NKGHIKINHAD
+447 NKGHININNAD
-458 INSKGRLFFITSL
+458 IHSKGRLFFITSL
-471 QNEEDFQ
+471 QNEKDFQ

-498 RSVNESD
+498 RSANPDD
-505 YDNPYQK
+505 YDNQWRK
-512 TEGSQRKK
+512 METSQRKK
-520 FNVNMSNVE
+520 FNVDMRNVV

-534 DVILAGGFEKVNLD
+534 DVILAGGFQKVNLD
-548 KIVATGKTNFYIDG
+548 NIVATGQTNFYIDG
-562 GVSRNRTNGEP
+562 GVRNRK
-573 WKYEY
+573 KYEY

-589 SELDQGRRR
+589 SELEQRRRR
-598 WGYYYDLE
+598 WGYYTDLD

-621 AKNTRRS
+621 AKNTGRS

-641 INLKNGFVHLLAEKI
+641 INLKNGFMHLLAEKI
-656 KLDNSKIDITFDKDN
+656 NLDKSKIDITFDKDN

-689 MINSHI
+689 MVNSHI
-695 KIVGDEKE
+695 KIVGDEKS

-740 GNTKIA
+740 GDTKIA
-746 GKYSKEDL
+746 GKNSKEDL

-826 VKPNSN
+826 VKSNSN

-851 ASTKLSERGFARLY
+851 ASTKLSERSFARLY
-865 DKINGVRASNLS
+865 DKINGVRATNLS
-877 AEQLNVTDAS
+877 AEQLNVTDSS
-887 EKIINTKL
+887 EKIINTNL

-903 LVSVAVCDAGNGCE
+903 LVSVAVCDAGKGCE

>member
-23 TPDFPQQGLP
+23 AQDLPQEGLP
-33 QEDTVVFGNVTIDK
+33 QHHETVFGTVTIDK
-47 TTADKMTI
+47 TTDKMTI

-73 NKEVEFKQP
+73 KKEVEFKQP
-82 SANSVAYNRV
+82 NENAVAYNRV
-92 TGGNASQIQGKLTA
+92 IGGNASQIQGKLTA

-142 ENGNSNTNKFT
+142 GNGNSYQFT
-153 RKLKDRQVVTEGQVV
+153 RKTKDGQEL

-177 KIKAK
+177 EITAK

-195 GEIDVEKNAAKNGE
+195 GKIDATNGK
-209 VYLSSDYNFTFTLPD
+209 VYLSSGDNFTFTLLPD
-224 SGISVALEDNTVRG
+224 SGISVALKDNTVRS
-238 IVKNEG
+238 IVQNEG

-256 GRNQA
+256 GRKEA

-273 ATKVSNRNGKVVL
+273 ATKVSNKNGKVVL
-286 SAGNVEL
+286 SADNVEL
-293 NNKSDIKGEIV
+293 NNESNIKGEIV

-309 VTSNKELED
+309 VTSNKELKD
-318 NIKITSQ
+318 NIKITSK

-333 KINFKGKSVNIK
+333 KINFKGKSVNIN
-345 GDFGREENREYYD
+345 GNFGREDNNSYYK
-358 DEHKKLKTEVNIDV
+358 DEFKTLNTEVNIDV
-372 PDDENIRIADKEKE
+372 SDDENIRIANIEDEDKH
-386 KEKEKE
+386 
-392 KDKDN
+392 KDS
-397 TGTGSF
+397 TGSF
-403 IQTGALSSLLANNGK
+403 IQTDALSSLLANNGK
-418 VTLKGKDVDISGNIK
+418 VNLKGNNVNISGRIH
-433 INSFRDSDSLLKLT
+433 IDSFRGSDSLLKLT
-447 NKGHIKINHAD
+447 NKGHIDINNAD
-458 INSKGRLFFITSL
+458 IHSKGRLFFITSL
-471 QNEEDFQ
+471 QNEEDFK

-498 RSVNESD
+498 RSANPDD
-505 YDNPYQK
+505 YDNQWRK
-512 TEGSQRKK
+512 METSQRKK
-520 FNVNMSNVE
+520 FDVKMRNVV
-529 FNQVD
+529 FDQVD
-534 DVILAGGFEKVNLD
+534 DVILAGGFQKVNLD
-548 KIVATGKTNFYIDG
+548 KIVATGQTNFYIDG
-562 GVSRNRTNGEP
+562 GVRNRR
-573 WKYEY
+573 KYEY

-584 KRTQL
+584 ERTKL

-598 WGYYYDLE
+598 WRYYRDLD

-621 AKNTRRS
+621 AKNTGRS
-628 TIKDTEINISNSN
+628 TIEDTEINISNSN
-641 INLKNGFVHLLAEKI
+641 INLKNGFMHLLAEKI

-689 MINSHI
+689 MVNSHI
-695 KIVGDEKE
+695 KIVGDEKS

>member
-23 TPDFPQQGLP
+23 TPDFPQ
-33 QEDTVVFGNVTIDK
+33 EGNVVVGSATFDK

-55 TQSSP
+55 KTSDKV
-60 TTQINWKSFDIGQ
+60 QIDWKSFDIGKD
-73 NKEVEFKQP
+73 KEVIFQQP
-82 SANSVAYNRV
+82 GENSVAYNRV

-142 ENGNSNTNKFT
+142 ENGNSNSYQFT
-153 RKLKDRQVVTEGQVV
+153 RKTKDRQVLKDRLVLKDGQEL

-177 KIKAK
+177 EITAK
-182 DFVVLNGDEVINK
+182 DFVVLNGDEVINEGK
-195 GEIDVEKNAAKNGE
+195 INATNGK
-209 VYLSSDYNFTFTLPD
+209 VYLSSDYNFTFTLSD
-224 SGISVALEDNTVRG
+224 SSISVALEDNAAQS

-256 GRNQA
+256 GRKEA

-273 ATKVSNRNGKVVL
+273 ATKVRNTNGKIVL
-286 SAGNVEL
+286 SADEIKL
-293 NNKSDIKGEIV
+293 NDKSDIKGESEV
-304 TFGAD
+304 VF
-309 VTSNKELED
+309 TSNNDK
-318 NIKITSQ
+318 NIKITSK

-333 KINFKGKSVNIK
+333 KINFTGKSVNIK
-345 GDFGREENREYYD
+345 GDFGREDNRTYYD
-358 DEHKKLKTEVNIDV
+358 EEHKRLKTEVNIDV
-372 PDDENIRIADKEKE
+372 PDTENIRIADQD
-386 KEKEKE
+386 
-392 KDKDN
+392 KDKTD
-397 TGTGSF
+397 TGSF
-403 IQTGALSSLLANNGK
+403 IQTDALSSLLANNGK
-418 VTLKGKDVDISGNIK
+418 VTLKGKDVNISGNIN
-433 INSFRDSDSLLKLT
+433 IASFKGTDSLLKLT
-447 NKGHIKINHAD
+447 NQGHIKINNAD

-471 QNEEDFQ
+471 QNKEDFK
-478 SNITITDSKIN
+478 SDITITDSKIN

-498 RSVNESD
+498 RSVDEND
-505 YDNPYQK
+505 YDNKWQK

-520 FNVNMSNVE
+520 FDVKMSNVE

-534 DVILAGGFEKVNLD
+534 DVILAGGFQKVNLD
-548 KIVATGKTNFYIDG
+548 RIVATGQTNFYIDG
-562 GVSRNRTNGEP
+562 GVSRNGR
-573 WKYEY
+573 KYEY
-578 GVLDLD
+578 GVLNLD
-584 KRTQL
+584 ERTQL

-598 WGYYYDLE
+598 WGYYRDLD

-621 AKNTRRS
+621 AKNTGRS
-628 TIKDTEINISNSN
+628 TIKGTEINISNSN
-641 INLKNGFVHLLAEKI
+641 INLKNGFMHLLAENI

-689 MINSHI
+689 MVNSHI
-695 KIVGDEKE
+695 KIVGDEKSD
-703 GISPTGTY
+703 ISAKAPY

-730 SHQGYTFKTD
+730 SHQGYTFRTD

-746 GKYSKEDL
+746 GKYSKDDL

-799 TIENADITALAPNG
+799 TIENAEITALAPNG
-813 GTAYLSSKDVEIE
+813 GTAYLSSKEVEIE
-826 VKPNSN
+826 VKPNSD

-842 NLNQTKING
+842 NFNQTKING
-851 ASTKLSERGFARLY
+851 ASTKLSERSFARLY

-877 AEQLNVTDAS
+877 AEQLNVTDSS
-887 EKIINTKL
+887 EKIINTNL

-903 LVSVAVCDAGNGCE
+903 LVSVAVCDAGKGCE

-936 AEQ
+936 AGQ

>member
-13 TTYTGATYAS
+13 TTYTGAAYAS
-23 TPDFPQQGLP
+23 AQDFPQK
-33 QEDTVVFGNVTIDK
+33 DKVVVGEADVSTIGN
-47 TTADKMTI
+47 KMTI
-55 TQSSP
+55 DQKTP
-60 TTQINWKSFDIGQ
+60 TTQIEWHSFDIGKD
-73 NKEVEFKQP
+73 KEVIFQQP
-82 SANSVAYNRV
+82 STDAVAYNRV

-116 GVIITKGAEINVAGL
+116 GVIITQGAEINVAGL
-131 LATTKDLEKIS
+131 FATTKDLERIS
-142 ENGNSNTNKFT
+142 ENGNTNQFT
-153 RKLKDRQVVTEGQVV
+153 RKAKNGQVPKEGQVV

-177 KIKAK
+177 NITAQ

-195 GEIDVEKNAAKNGE
+195 GKIDATNGK
-209 VYLSSDYNFTFTLPD
+209 VYLSSGYNFTFTLLPD
-224 SGISVALEDNTVRG
+224 SGISVALEDNTVQG

-256 GRNQA
+256 GRKEA

-273 ATKVSNRNGKVVL
+273 ATKVSSKNGKVVL
-286 SAGNVEL
+286 SADEIKL
-293 NNKSDIKGEIV
+293 NDKSNIKGESEV
-304 TFGAD
+304 VF
-309 VTSNKELED
+309 TSNKGLEN

-333 KINFKGKSVNIK
+333 KIDFKGKRVNIN
-345 GDFGREENREYYD
+345 GNFGREDNNDYYK
-358 DEHKKLKTEVNIDV
+358 DEFKTLNTEVNIDV
-372 PDDENIRIADKEKE
+372 PDTENIRIADKDKE
-386 KEKEKE
+386 Q
-392 KDKDN
+392 DKDN
-397 TGTGSF
+397 TGTGKDSF

-418 VTLKGKDVDISGNIK
+418 VNLKGNEVNISGRIH
-433 INSFRDSDSLLKLT
+433 IDSFRGSDSLLKLT
-447 NKGHIKINHAD
+447 NQGHININNAD
-458 INSKGRLFFITSL
+458 IHSTGRLFFITSL
-471 QNEEDFQ
+471 QNKEDFK

-498 RSVNESD
+498 RSLNRENCD
-505 YDNPYQK
+505 HHRWCR
-512 TEGSQRKK
+512 TETSQRKK
-520 FNVNMSNVE
+520 FDVDMRNVV
-529 FNQVD
+529 FDQVD
-534 DVILAGGFEKVNLD
+534 DVVVAGGFRKVNLD
-548 KIVATGKTNFYIDG
+548 NIVATGKTNFYIDG
-562 GVSRNRTNGEP
+562 GVSRNNSR
-573 WKYEY
+573 YEY

-584 KRTQL
+584 KRTLL
-589 SELDQGRRR
+589 SELDQRKRR
-598 WGYYYDLE
+598 WKYYNDLD
-606 LDMNRA
+606 LDMNKA
-612 YLYRFDLFA
+612 YWHRFDMFA
-621 AKNTRRS
+621 TKNTGRS

-656 KLDNSKIDITFDKDN
+656 NLDKSKIDITFDKDN
-671 SQDTLAQTNRLG
+671 SEDISSQINRLG

-689 MINSHI
+689 MVNSHI
-695 KIVGDEKE
+695 KIVGDEKSD
-703 GISPTGTY
+703 ISAKAPY

-730 SHQGYTFKTD
+730 SHQGYTFRTD
-740 GNTKIA
+740 GDTKIA
-746 GKYSKEDL
+746 GKNSKDDL

-761 GGRAA
+761 GGRTGK
-766 EEVLINGALGS
+766 EVIINGAPGS
-777 ADNDANIANMAFTI
+777 IDNDANIANMAFTI
-791 GDSANTKT
+791 GDNANTKT

-813 GTAYLSSKDVEIE
+813 GTAYLSSKGVEIE
-826 VKPNSN
+826 VKSNSN

-842 NLNQTKING
+842 NFNQTKING
-851 ASTKLSERGFARLY
+851 DSTKLSERGFARLY

-877 AEQLNVTDAS
+877 AEQLNVTDSS

>member
-1 MYKLNVISLIIL
+1 MYKLNVISLMIL

-23 TPDFPQQGLP
+23 TRDLPQQ
-33 QEDTVVFGNVTIDK
+33 DRVVVGEANVSTAGNT
-47 TTADKMTI
+47 MTI
-55 TQSSP
+55 KQTTP
-60 TTQINWKSFDIGQ
+60 KTQIDWYSFDIGKD
-73 NKEVEFKQP
+73 KEVKFEQP
-82 SANSVAYNRV
+82 STDAVAYNRV

-131 LATTKDLEKIS
+131 LATTKEGKVL
-142 ENGNSNTNKFT
+142 
-153 RKLKDRQVVTEGQVV
+153 TEGQVV

-177 KIKAK
+177 NITAQ

-195 GEIDVEKNAAKNGE
+195 GNINVEKNATTNGK
-209 VYLSSDYNFTFTLPD
+209 VYLSSGYNFTFTLSD

-238 IVKNEG
+238 IVQNEG

-256 GRNQA
+256 GRKEA

-286 SAGNVEL
+286 SADDVQL
-293 NNKSDIKGEIV
+293 NNKSDIKGESEV
-304 TFGAD
+304 AF
-309 VTSNKELED
+309 TSNKGLEN

-333 KINFKGKSVNIK
+333 KINFTGKSVNIK
-345 GDFGREENREYYD
+345 GNFGRENNNSYYK
-358 DEHKKLKTEVNIDV
+358 DEFKTLNTEVNIDV
-372 PDDENIRIADKEKE
+372 PDNENIRIANIEDEDKH
-386 KEKEKE
+386 
-392 KDKDN
+392 KDS
-397 TGTGSF
+397 TGSF
-403 IQTGALSSLLANNGK
+403 IQTEALSSLLANNGK
-418 VTLKGKDVDISGNIK
+418 VNLKGNEVNISGRIH
-433 INSFRDSDSLLKLT
+433 INSFKETDSLLKLT
-447 NKGHIKINHAD
+447 NKGDININNAD
-458 INSKGRLFFITSL
+458 IHSKGRLFFITSL
-471 QNEEDFQ
+471 QNEEDFK
-478 SNITITDSKIN
+478 SNIKITDSKIN

-498 RSVNESD
+498 RSAKEEY
-505 YDNPYQK
+505 YDNKWRK
-512 TEGSQRKK
+512 TEYSQRKK
-520 FNVNMSNVE
+520 FNVNMRNVV
-529 FNQVD
+529 FDQVD
-534 DVILAGGFEKVNLD
+534 DVVVAGGFEKVNLD
-548 KIVATGKTNFYIDG
+548 RIVATGKTNFYIDG
-562 GVSRNRTNGEP
+562 GVSRNRNGEYS
-573 WKYEY
+573 KYEY

-584 KRTQL
+584 ERTQL
-589 SELDQGRRR
+589 SSLDQRKRR
-598 WGYYYDLE
+598 WKYYYNLD

-612 YLYRFDLFA
+612 YWHRFDMFA
-621 AKNTRRS
+621 SKNTGRS

-656 KLDNSKIDITFDKDN
+656 KLDKSKIDITFDKDN
-671 SQDTLAQTNRLG
+671 SEDISSQINRLG

-689 MINSHI
+689 MVNSHI
-695 KIVGDEKE
+695 KIVGDEKSD
-703 GISPTGTY
+703 ISAKAPY

-730 SHQGYTFKTD
+730 SHQGYTFRTD
-740 GNTKIA
+740 GDTKIA
-746 GKYSKEDL
+746 GKYSKDDL

-761 GGRAA
+761 GGRTGK
-766 EEVLINGALGS
+766 EVIINGAPGS
-777 ADNDANIANMAFTI
+777 IDNDANIANMAFTI
-791 GDSANTKT
+791 GDNANTKT

-813 GTAYLSSKDVEIE
+813 GTAYLSSKGVEIE
-826 VKPNSN
+826 VKSNSN

-842 NLNQTKING
+842 NFNQTKING

-877 AEQLNVTDAS
+877 AEQLNVTDSS

-903 LVSVAVCDAGNGCE
+903 LVSVAVCDAGKGCE

>member
-23 TPDFPQQGLP
+23 AQDLPQEGLP
-33 QEDTVVFGNVTIDK
+33 QHHETVFGTVTIDK
-47 TTADKMTI
+47 TTDKMTI

-73 NKEVEFKQP
+73 KKEVEFKQP
-82 SANSVAYNRV
+82 DENAVAYNRV
-92 TGGNASQIQGKLTA
+92 IGGNASQIQGKLTA

-142 ENGNSNTNKFT
+142 ENGNGNSYQFT
-153 RKLKDRQVVTEGQVV
+153 RKTKDGQEL

-177 KIKAK
+177 EITAK

-195 GEIDVEKNAAKNGE
+195 GKIDATNGK
-209 VYLSSDYNFTFTLPD
+209 VYLSSGDNFTFTLLPD
-224 SGISVALEDNTVRG
+224 SGISVALKDNTVRS
-238 IVKNEG
+238 IVQNEG

-256 GRNQA
+256 GRKEA

-273 ATKVSNRNGKVVL
+273 ATKVSNKNGKVVL
-286 SAGNVEL
+286 SADDVQL
-293 NNKSDIKGEIV
+293 NNKSDIKGESEV
-304 TFGAD
+304 AF
-309 VTSNKELED
+309 TSNNDK

-333 KINFKGKSVNIK
+333 KIDFKGKSVNIK
-345 GDFGREENREYYD
+345 GNFGREDNREYYNE
-358 DEHKKLKTEVNIDV
+358 EHKKLKTEVNIDV
-372 PDDENIRIADKEKE
+372 PNTENIRIADQ
-386 KEKEKE
+386 
-392 KDKDN
+392 DKTD
-397 TGTGSF
+397 TGSF

-418 VTLKGKDVDISGNIK
+418 VNLKGKDVNISGNIN
-433 INSFRDSDSLLKLT
+433 INSFKGTDSLLKLT
-447 NKGHIKINHAD
+447 NQGHININHAD
-458 INSKGRLFFITSL
+458 IHSTGRLFFITSL
-471 QNEEDFQ
+471 QNKEDFK
-478 SNITITDSKIN
+478 SDITITDSKIN

-498 RSVNESD
+498 RSLDTENCDNRWCRTES
-505 YDNPYQK
+505 
-512 TEGSQRKK
+512 SQRKK
-520 FNVNMSNVE
+520 FDVDMRNVV
-529 FNQVD
+529 FDQVD
-534 DVILAGGFEKVNLD
+534 DVVVAGGFKKVNLD
-548 KIVATGKTNFYIDG
+548 NIVATGKTNFYIDG
-562 GVSRNRTNGEP
+562 GVSRNNS
-573 WKYEY
+573 KYEY

-584 KRTQL
+584 KRTLL
-589 SELDQGRRR
+589 SELDQRRRR
-598 WGYYYDLE
+598 WKYYDNLD
-606 LDMNRA
+606 LDMNKA
-612 YLYRFDLFA
+612 YWHRFDMFA
-621 AKNTRRS
+621 SKNTGRS
-628 TIKDTEINISNSN
+628 TIKDTEINISNSK

-671 SQDTLAQTNRLG
+671 SQDISSQINRLG

-689 MINSHI
+689 MVNSHI
-695 KIVGDEKE
+695 KIVGDEKSD
-703 GISPTGTY
+703 ISAKAPY

-730 SHQGYTFKTD
+730 SHQGYTFRTD
-740 GNTKIA
+740 GDTKIA
-746 GKYSKEDL
+746 GKNSKDDL

-761 GGRAA
+761 GGRTGK
-766 EEVLINGALGS
+766 EVIINGAPGS
-777 ADNDANIANMAFTI
+777 IDNDANIANMAFTI
-791 GDSANTKT
+791 GDNANTKT

-813 GTAYLSSKDVEIE
+813 GTAYLSSKGVEIE
-826 VKPNSN
+826 VKSNSN

-842 NLNQTKING
+842 NFNQTKING

-865 DKINGVRASNLS
+865 DKINGVRATNLS
-877 AEQLNVTDAS
+877 AEQLNVTDSS
-887 EKIINTKL
+887 EKIINTNL

-903 LVSVAVCDAGNGCE
+903 LVSVAVCDAGKGCE

>member
-23 TPDFPQQGLP
+23 TRDLP
-33 QEDTVVFGNVTIDK
+33 QHQETVSGNVTVT

-55 TQSSP
+55 KQESDKA
-60 TTQINWKSFDIGQ
+60 QINWKSFDIGKK
-73 NKEVEFKQP
+73 KEVEFEQP
-82 SANSVAYNRV
+82 SQNAVAYNRV
-92 TGGNASQIQGKLTA
+92 TGGNASQIQGKLKA

-131 LATTKDLEKIS
+131 FATTKDLENIS
-142 ENGNSNTNKFT
+142 ENGNSNSYQFT
-153 RKLKDRQVVTEGQVV
+153 RKTKDGQVVKNRQVLKDGQVV

-177 KIKAK
+177 EITAK

-195 GEIDVEKNAAKNGE
+195 GKIDATNGK
-209 VYLSSDYNFTFTLPD
+209 VYLSSGDNFTFTLLPD
-224 SGISVALEDNTVRG
+224 SGISVALEDNTVRS
-238 IVKNEG
+238 IVQNEG

-286 SAGNVEL
+286 SAGNVQL
-293 NNKSDIKGEIV
+293 NNESNIKGEIV
-304 TFGAD
+304 SFGAD
-309 VTSNKELED
+309 VTSNKELKD

-333 KINFKGKSVNIK
+333 QINFKGKSVNIN
-345 GDFGREENREYYD
+345 GNFGRENSGTHYNE
-358 DEHKKLKTEVNIDV
+358 EHKTLKTEVNIDV
-372 PDDENIRIADKEKE
+372 PDTENIRIAD
-386 KEKEKE
+386 
-392 KDKDN
+392 DKDN
-397 TGTGSF
+397 AGTDSF
-403 IQTGALSSLLANNGK
+403 IQTAALSSLLANNGK
-418 VTLKGKDVDISGNIK
+418 VNLKGNDVNISGNIN
-433 INSFRDSDSLLKLT
+433 INSFKGSDSLLKLT
-447 NKGHIKINHAD
+447 NQGHINIDHAD
-458 INSKGRLFFITSL
+458 IHSKGRLFVVTSL
-471 QNEEDFQ
+471 QNDVDFK

-498 RSVNESD
+498 RSAKDEY
-505 YDNPYQK
+505 YDNKYRK
-512 TEGSQRKK
+512 TEESQRKK
-520 FNVNMSNVE
+520 FNVNMRNVV
-529 FNQVD
+529 FDQVD
-534 DVILAGGFEKVNLD
+534 EVILVGGFKNVNLD
-548 KIVATGKTNFYIDG
+548 NITATGQTNFYIDG
-562 GVSRNRTNGEP
+562 GISRNRNGVSS
-573 WKYEY
+573 KYEY

-584 KRTQL
+584 HRTQL

-598 WGYYYDLE
+598 WKYYRKSYTEDLE

-612 YLYRFDLFA
+612 YWYRFDMFA
-621 AKNTRRS
+621 TKNTGRS

-656 KLDNSKIDITFDKDN
+656 KLDNSKIDITFDK
-671 SQDTLAQTNRLG
+671 QDIATQINRLG

-689 MINSHI
+689 MVNSHI
-695 KIVGDEKE
+695 KIVGDEKSD
-703 GISPTGTY
+703 ISPKAPY

-730 SHQGYTFKTD
+730 SHQGYTFRTD
-740 GNTKIA
+740 GDTKIA
-746 GKYSKEDL
+746 GKYSKDDL

-761 GGRAA
+761 GGRTG
-766 EEVLINGALGS
+766 EEVIINGAPGS
-777 ADNDANIANMAFTI
+777 IDNDANIANMAFTI
-791 GDSANTKT
+791 GDNADTKT

-813 GTAYLSSKDVEIE
+813 GTAYLSSKGVEIE
-826 VKPNSN
+826 VKSNSN

-842 NLNQTKING
+842 NFNQTKING
-851 ASTKLSERGFARLY
+851 DSTKLSERGFARLY
-865 DKINGVRASNLS
+865 DKINGVRATNLS
-877 AEQLNVTDAS
+877 AEQLNVTDSS
-887 EKIINTKL
+887 EKIINTNL

-903 LVSVAVCDAGNGCE
+903 LVSVAVCDAGKGCE

>member
-23 TPDFPQQGLP
+23 TPDLP
-33 QEDTVVFGNVTIDK
+33 QEGKVVVGEATFSHTEN
-47 TTADKMTI
+47 KMTI
-55 TQSSP
+55 NQTSDKA
-60 TTQINWKSFDIGQ
+60 QINWKSFDIGK
-73 NKEVEFKQP
+73 NKEVEFQQP
-82 SANSVAYNRV
+82 STSAVAYNRV
-92 TGGNASQIQGKLTA
+92 TGGNASQIQGKLKA

-116 GVIITKGAEINVAGL
+116 GVIITQGAEINVAGL
-131 LATTKDLEKIS
+131 FATTKDLENIS
-142 ENGNSNTNKFT
+142 ENGNSNSYQFT
-153 RKLKDRQVVTEGQVV
+153 RKTKDGQVVKNRQVLKDGQVV

-177 KIKAK
+177 KIEAK

-195 GEIDVEKNAAKNGE
+195 GEIDATNNGK

-224 SGISVALEDNTVRG
+224 SSISVALEDNAVQG

-256 GRNQA
+256 GRNQV

-286 SAGNVEL
+286 SADDVQL
-293 NNKSDIKGEIV
+293 NNESNIKGEIV

-309 VTSNKELED
+309 VTSNNELQ
-318 NIKITSQ
+318 NKIKITSK

-333 KINFKGKSVNIK
+333 EINFKGKSVNIK
-345 GDFGREENREYYD
+345 GDFGRENNTKHYE
-358 DEHKKLKTEVNIDV
+358 DEHKRLKTEVNIDV
-372 PDDENIRIADKEKE
+372 PDTENIRIAEKE

-392 KDKDN
+392 KDK

-403 IQTGALSSLLANNGK
+403 IQTDALSSLLANNGK
-418 VTLKGKDVDISGNIK
+418 VTLKGKDVNISGRIH
-433 INSFRDSDSLLKLT
+433 IDSFKGTDSLLKLT
-447 NKGHIKINHAD
+447 NKGHIDINHAD
-458 INSKGRLFFITSL
+458 IHSKGRLFFITSL
-471 QNEEDFQ
+471 QNDVDFQ

-498 RSVNESD
+498 RSVNEND
-505 YDNPYQK
+505 YGDRWK
-512 TEGSQRKK
+512 RAEKSQRKK
-520 FNVNMSNVE
+520 FNVKMSNVE

-534 DVILAGGFEKVNLD
+534 DVVVAGGFKEVNLD
-548 KIVATGKTNFYIDG
+548 RIVATGQTNFYIDG
-562 GVSRNRTNGEP
+562 GVSRNNSR
-573 WKYEY
+573 YEY

-584 KRTQL
+584 KRTLL
-589 SELDQGRRR
+589 SDLDQRRRR
-598 WGYYYDLE
+598 WKYYDNLD
-606 LDMNRA
+606 LDMNKA
-612 YLYRFDLFA
+612 YWHRFDMFA
-621 AKNTRRS
+621 SKNTGRA
-628 TIKDTEINISNSN
+628 TIKDTEINISNSK
-641 INLKNGFVHLLAEKI
+641 INLKNGFMHLLAEKI

-671 SQDTLAQTNRLG
+671 SQDISTQINRLG

-689 MINSHI
+689 MVNSHI
-695 KIVGDEKE
+695 KIVGDEKSD
-703 GISPTGTY
+703 ISAKAPY

-730 SHQGYTFKTD
+730 SHQGYTFRTD
-740 GNTKIA
+740 GDTKIA
-746 GKYSKEDL
+746 GKNSKDDL

-761 GGRAA
+761 GGRTGK
-766 EEVLINGALGS
+766 EVIINGAPGS
-777 ADNDANIANMAFTI
+777 IDNDANIANMAFTI
-791 GDSANTKT
+791 GDNANTKT

-813 GTAYLSSKDVEIE
+813 GTAYLSSKGVEIE
-826 VKPNSN
+826 VKSNSN

-842 NLNQTKING
+842 NFNQTKING

-887 EKIINTKL
+887 EKIINTNL

>member
-23 TPDFPQQGLP
+23 TQDLPQQ
-33 QEDTVVFGNVTIDK
+33 DKVVVGEATFSTTGNT
-47 TTADKMTI
+47 MTI
-55 TQSSP
+55 NQKTP
-60 TTQINWKSFDIGQ
+60 TTQIDWKSFDIGKD
-73 NKEVEFKQP
+73 KEVKFEQP
-82 SANSVAYNRV
+82 NENAVAYNRV
-92 TGGNASQIQGKLTA
+92 IGGNASQIQGKLTA

-142 ENGNSNTNKFT
+142 ENGNSNSYQFT
-153 RKLKDRQVVTEGQVV
+153 RKTKEGQVV
-168 KEGQVINEG
+168 KNQG

-182 DFVVLNGDEVINK
+182 DFVVLNGDEVINE
-195 GEIDVEKNAAKNGE
+195 GEIDATNGK
-209 VYLSSDYNFTFTLPD
+209 VYLSSGYNFTFTLSD
-224 SGISVALEDNTVRG
+224 SGISVALEDNTVQG

-256 GRNQA
+256 GRKQA

-273 ATKVSNRNGKVVL
+273 ATKVSSKNGKVVL
-286 SAGNVEL
+286 SADNVEL
-293 NNKSDIKGEIV
+293 NNESNIKGEV
-304 TFGAD
+304 VSFVAD
-309 VTSNKELED
+309 VTSNNELKD

-333 KINFKGKSVNIK
+333 KINFKGKSVNIN
-345 GDFGREENREYYD
+345 GNFGREDNKNYYD
-358 DEHKKLKTEVNIDV
+358 DEHKTLKTEVNIDV
-372 PDDENIRIADKEKE
+372 PDNENIRIANIED
-386 KEKEKE
+386 
-392 KDKDN
+392 KDK
-397 TGTGSF
+397 TGTDSF
-403 IQTGALSSLLANNGK
+403 IQTDALSSLLANNGK
-418 VTLKGKDVDISGNIK
+418 VNLKGKDVNISGRIN
-433 INSFRDSDSLLKLT
+433 INSFKGTDSLLKLT
-447 NKGHIKINHAD
+447 NKGHIKINNAD

-471 QNEEDFQ
+471 QNEKDFQ
-478 SNITITDSKIN
+478 SDITITDSKIN

-498 RSVNESD
+498 RSADPDD
-505 YDNPYQK
+505 YDNQWQK
-512 TEGSQRKK
+512 TERYQRKK
-520 FNVNMSNVE
+520 FNVNMRNVV

-534 DVILAGGFEKVNLD
+534 DVVLAGGFQKVNLD

-562 GVSRNRTNGEP
+562 GVSRNRNGRGS
-573 WKYEY
+573 KYEY

-584 KRTQL
+584 ERTQL
-589 SELDQGRRR
+589 SSLDQGRRR
-598 WGYYYDLE
+598 WKYYYNLD

-612 YLYRFDLFA
+612 YWHRFDMFA
-621 AKNTRRS
+621 SKNTGRS
-628 TIKDTEINISNSN
+628 TIKGTEINISNSN

-671 SQDTLAQTNRLG
+671 SEDISSQINRLG

-689 MINSHI
+689 MVNSHI
-695 KIVGDEKE
+695 KIVGDEKSD
-703 GISPTGTY
+703 ISAKAPY

-730 SHQGYTFKTD
+730 SHQGYTFRTD
-740 GNTKIA
+740 GDTKIA
-746 GKYSKEDL
+746 GKYSKDDL

-761 GGRAA
+761 GGRTGK
-766 EEVLINGALGS
+766 EVIINGAPGS
-777 ADNDANIANMAFTI
+777 IDNDANIANMAFTI
-791 GDSANTKT
+791 GDNANTKT

-813 GTAYLSSKDVEIE
+813 GTAYLSSKGVEIE
-826 VKPNSN
+826 VNPNSN

-842 NLNQTKING
+842 NFNQTKING

-877 AEQLNVTDAS
+877 AEQLNVTDSS